1 MSRKSLE
8 KGKKFE
14 REVAKEL
21 FDLTG
26 ITFARNLRQYQQ
38 AGNDDLIPDDPA
50 FPFSLELKRRAKA
63 HTCVGVWKWQAEEAA
78 EKQGKMPAVIWRG
91 DHMKSRVSVPMRAFC
106 AAFPADQ
113 WVDLSLEGFALL
125 AREIMA
131 GAALTETIEH
141 RGEVG

>member
-1 MSRKSLE
+1 MGSLSRT
-8 KGKKFE
+8 KGAAYE

-50 FPFSLELKRRAKA
+50 FPFSPELKRRAKA
-63 HTCVGVWKWQAEEAA
+63 YTCADEWKQQATKAA
-78 EKQGKMPAVIWRG
+78 EKQGKLPAVIWRG